1 MKKPKPDAATRWK
14 TTRRRFLIGTGSLG
28 VLAVGAYFGWQE
40 ARPALVD
47 RFADASFGGTPPPP
61 DPSIWFELKPDKTVF
76 YAPKFEM
83 GQGIQSA
90 LAQIAA
96 EELEVDWRTLELR
109 QPDAAHGFAAMTMFT
124 FGSTSVNALYKP
136 VREMAANLRI
146 MLRDEAAK
154 QMGVDPNSVV
164 CKNGM
169 CSSGTKTLSYGQV
182 VAARQGQWVLPKT
195 APPLKNKSEFVSI
208 GKPMPR
214 LDAKDKV
221 TGKPVYSMDARLE
234 GMLYGAVA
242 RPPRIG
248 AVLESAKAGSAES
261 ATGVVKVV
269 LDVAANFAGVVAQT
283 RTQARE
289 ALKLLEL
296 RWTGGTTISQPELE
310 RRITPRRG
318 AGALIRK
325 RGRGLTQDERLDAS
339 QLIVAEYKTPL
350 AAHAHLEPLAALAD
364 VQEKEIR
371 VWCGTQLT
379 SSDERSVKA
388 AVPGNRTVRVFP
400 MQMGGSFGRKG
411 SQSAAPEAA
420 RLSAAVG
427 KPVHV
432 AWTREEEMQHS
443 FYRPP
448 SHTLL
453 QATLQDGKINVLE
466 QLTASGDILFG
477 IIPIP
482 EFAKTF
488 VGFDFGV
495 MSGQFSP
502 YDLTNYH
509 VRSQRV
515 PLPIPTGPW
524 RGLGLMPNIF
534 ALESFMDELALAAK
548 ADPLE
553 FRLKHTNNPRIR
565 AVLEDVGQRSGWDN
579 PAPDGTAR
587 GLAFGIH
594 GKTLVGMVAE
604 VRLSGQEILV
614 ERMTVTIDAGL
625 IVSPTNA
632 ALQAKGSV
640 VMGLSST
647 LLEKLTVEN
656 GAIVQSNFKEY
667 PLLGLKATP
676 KQIDVRFLESG
687 DEPHGMGEP
696 VIGPVAAAVANAV
709 AALSGQRLRELPL
722 RLA

>member
-14 TTRRRFLIGTGSLG
+14 TTRRRFLIGTGGLG
-28 VLAVGAYFGWQE
+28 VLAVGAYFGIQE
-40 ARPALVD
+40 GRPVLVD
-47 RFADASFGGTPPPP
+47 RISDASLGGTPPPP

-96 EELEVDWRTLELR
+96 EELELDWRTLELK

-124 FGSTSVNALYKP
+124 FGSTSVSALYTP
-136 VREMAANLRI
+136 VRQMAANLRQ
-146 MLRDEAAK
+146 MLRDEAAR
-154 QMGVDPNSVV
+154 QLGVDAGSVV
-164 CKNGM
+164 CKNGT
-169 CSSGTKTLSYGQV
+169 CTSGNKTLSYGQV
-182 VAARQGQWVLPKT
+182 VAAKQGAWELPKT
-195 APPLKNKSEFVSI
+195 TPTLKNKSEFTSI

-214 LDAKDKV
+214 LDARDKV
-221 TGKPVYSMDARLE
+221 TGQAVYSMDARLE
-234 GMLYGAVA
+234 GMLFGAVA
-242 RPPRIG
+242 RPPRLG
-248 AVLESAKAGSAES
+248 AVLESVRAGA
-261 ATGVVKVV
+261 AQGAAGVVQVV
-269 LDVAANFAGVVAQT
+269 LDVSANFAGVVAQT
-283 RTQARE
+283 RTQAKE

-296 RWTGGTTISQPELE
+296 TWTGGTTISQPELE
-310 RRITPRRG
+310 RRLTPRRG
-318 AGALIRK
+318 ASVVIRK
-325 RGRGLTQDERLDAS
+325 RGRELTQAERLDAS

-364 VQEKEIR
+364 VGDKEIR
-371 VWCGTQLT
+371 IWCGTQLT
-379 SSDERSVKA
+379 SSDERAVKA
-388 AVPGNRTVRVFP
+388 AVPGNRSVRIFP

-432 AWTREEEMQHS
+432 VWTREEEMQHS

-448 SHTLL
+448 SHSLL
-453 QATLQDGKINVLE
+453 QATLKNGKIDVLE
-466 QLTASGDILFG
+466 QLTSSADILFG
-477 IIPIP
+477 VIPIP
-482 EFAKTF
+482 EFAKSL

-495 MSGQFSP
+495 LSGQLSP

-515 PLPIPTGPW
+515 SLPIPTGPW
-524 RGLGLMPNIF
+524 RGLGLMPNTF

-548 ADPLE
+548 TDPLE
-553 FRLKHTNNPRIR
+553 FRLKHTNNPRVR
-565 AVLEDVGQRSGWDN
+565 AVLEDVAKRSNWSD
-579 PAPDGTAR
+579 PAPQDTAR
-587 GLAFGIH
+587 GLAFSVL

-604 VRLSGQEILV
+604 VRLLDKEIVV
-614 ERMTVTIDAGL
+614 ERVTVTVDAGI
-625 IVSPTNA
+625 IVNPTNA
-632 ALQAKGSV
+632 TLQARGSV

-647 LLEKLTVEN
+647 LLEKLTIEN
-656 GAIVQSNFKEY
+656 GAIVQGNFKDY
-667 PLLGLKATP
+667 PLLSLKATP
-676 KQIDVRFLESG
+676 KEIDVHFLESG
-687 DEPHGMGEP
+687 DEPYGMGEP

-722 RLA
+722 VVM